1 MGKVVLARV
10 DARLIHG
17 QVMTSLS
24 NPQGQLRYLSQM
36 IHRHTIRLQRTS
48 FSVQAHAPA

>member
-24 NPQGQLRYLSQM
+24 KSAGATAILSQM
-36 IHRHTIRLQRTS
+36 IQRHTIRLQRTS
-48 FSVQAHAPA
+48 FLVQAHAPA

>member
-17 QVMTSLS
+17 
-24 NPQGQLRYLSQM
+24 LRYLSQM
-36 IHRHTIRLQRTS
+36 IHRHTIRLQRIS
-48 FSVQAHAPA
+48 FSGQAHAPA